1 MQQYIL
7 DFQVSLDAVRA
18 EWPHMFPD
26 PPPPPGVDLHQL
38 GGLLIL
44 LLALGSIFYIHST
57 LAAQAQEIKPFQETF
72 TRLDAQI
79 SELSHGVDSL
89 LPPELLIHR
98 AELAKVCQYWQT
110 FASARARSVEAPAL
124 ARLNLEKMAKVSN
137 QLEPICQRLEY
148 EYFNWLSINQELL
161 LATSLNTL
169 PEQTV
174 VNHQD
179 SALDLLLLAF
189 SSLA

>member
-110 FASARARSVEAPAL
+110 FASSAL
-124 ARLNLEKMAKVSN
+124 WISNSGGRRESTPWLSSEIWASSLVKVS
-137 QLEPICQRLEY
+137 
-148 EYFNWLSINQELL
+148 
-161 LATSLNTL
+161 
-169 PEQTV
+169 
-174 VNHQD
+174 
-179 SALDLLLLAF
+179 
-189 SSLA
+189 